1 MPTSTRR
8 TGFAQ
13 LNDALYIEGGFDSDT
28 TTQFVSLDL
37 STSWSSSTPAWSIL
51 PGGQSAAHLA
61 LAPISST
68 ANGGAKG
75 SLMAIG
81 GMGAPSFF
89 SFYDVSAGSWSNMT
103 TVKPPYTYLEGQAA
117 VSDPNTGLVYI
128 VGGYGNNTYN
138 QLSVY
143 DPNARSMVSQ
153 AAATAATS
161 LTDVG
166 AVWVSS
172 RNTVLT
178 FGGSRA
184 PPANTSGLG
193 TGDLN
198 EYDPSTKTWK
208 VMSTSGDIPP
218 ARLDHCM
225 AASADGSKVV
235 LFGGT
240 VDGNT
245 FFSTIYILDV
255 SSGKWKQ
262 GQSAP
267 TTRTR
272 MACAFHSYQFV
283 AWGGSSGSSRTTIL
297 SNSPVTYNLNQNTWT
312 DNYNANEKQK
322 TTNVGAVVGGIVAVV
337 VIFAGVGVFWMKKR
351 QRRREEDA
359 AFRSDA
365 MAAAAMSH
373 GEQHL
378 HDDSNVKVLANEYPL
393 DNVGTGAVGGYHD
406 GSSTTALGGASADN
420 NDRYYTVTV
429 AEKISSPYNHPY
441 SPVNSYGSAAAT
453 QSPPVA
459 YIPHSPDP
467 NPFMSPYEHSSA
479 TPTQS
484 PFMTAN
490 YDPFQQYQQPTNYQ
504 GQPSPSPGARSPQ
517 AIPESSFVSD
527 ANNSSSSGYVPPPLM

>member
-1 MPTSTRR
+1 MTTPHTSRRRLGLLLSCALAFTTVSTVLPTVYAQMPTSTRR

-225 AASADGSKVV
+225 AACKWK
-235 LFGGT
+235 
-240 VDGNT
+240 
-245 FFSTIYILDV
+245 FFS
-255 SSGKWKQ
+255 
-262 GQSAP
+262 
-267 TTRTR
+267 
-272 MACAFHSYQFV
+272 FFV
-283 AWGGSSGSSRTTIL
+283 AST
-297 SNSPVTYNLNQNTWT
+297 SPGTSL
-312 DNYNANEKQK
+312 
-322 TTNVGAVVGGIVAVV
+322 
-337 VIFAGVGVFWMKKR
+337 
-351 QRRREEDA
+351 
-359 AFRSDA
+359 
-365 MAAAAMSH
+365 
-373 GEQHL
+373 
-378 HDDSNVKVLANEYPL
+378 PL
-393 DNVGTGAVGGYHD
+393 D
-406 GSSTTALGGASADN
+406 S
-420 NDRYYTVTV
+420 
-429 AEKISSPYNHPY
+429 
-441 SPVNSYGSAAAT
+441 
-453 QSPPVA
+453 
-459 YIPHSPDP
+459 
-467 NPFMSPYEHSSA
+467 
-479 TPTQS
+479 
-484 PFMTAN
+484 
-490 YDPFQQYQQPTNYQ
+490 
-504 GQPSPSPGARSPQ
+504 
-517 AIPESSFVSD
+517 
-527 ANNSSSSGYVPPPLM
+527 